1 MFEAFTPVTEMPLT
15 IMTSRLVIEGTVS
28 TRVRR
33 LVDLVNEAGAVH
45 LIVHDAMFM
54 DLDSGNVLYR
64 AAHAQ
69 LMLDDLLLLHT
80 REPIESGAV
89 RTPKQPT
96 PATLM
101 VAPFTVE
108 GTIHLP
114 FENDLKMALDAYS
127 DRFVAVTEARYWPN
141 SEPDSPIS
149 VDLVVVNHHRAHVAI
164 AHGVEWSGASGPPP
178 EELGQNPW

>member
-1 MFEAFTPVTEMPLT
+1 MFESFSPVSEMALT

-33 LVDLVNEAGAVH
+33 LVDLVNESGAAH
-45 LIVHDAMFM
+45 LIVHDAMFL
-54 DLDSGNVLYR
+54 DLESGSVLYR

-69 LMLDDLLLLHT
+69 LMLSDLLLLHT
-80 REPIESGAV
+80 REPIETGSV

-96 PATLM
+96 PATLL

-114 FENDLKMALDAYS
+114 FEDSLKTALDAYS
-127 DRFVAVTEARYWPN
+127 DRFVAVTNARYWPN

-164 AHGVEWSGASGPPP
+164 AHGVEWGGADGPAP
-178 EELGQNPW
+178 EDPEQNPW